1 MAALKKNSLAT
12 KIFLSYISLVILPFL
27 FSTLILSFTSS
38 SNIESN
44 TLSYINLFVGQL
56 SSNVDNY
63 VSEMDR
69 MTNVLTLNS
78 DLCGILT
85 ESPTDDTVN
94 KYHQTQYLE
103 NEILKLM
110 TQQPSIR
117 NVSFIGTN
125 GLIYSGPSNR
135 ISNRELFF
143 QITDSDP
150 AYDLSWDFQISPA
163 HIPSYLLVDF
173 AQNKEPVFT
182 LTRFLYTKEHKP
194 VGSIVLTVTCQDL
207 LDAVNI
213 NPALLESGARIVLT
227 NKEDQIV
234 ADTSSDF
241 IPDNLNDPSYI
252 GFNPSKITDKDTL
265 SFSNNTGAIN
275 SAVIINKSQLFKS
288 TQDFNRAAV
297 ILVAFLIGIISF
309 LSFYFSRK
317 LVKPLLL
324 LRNAAN
330 EFASGN
336 YTVRIPIDSHDEIG
350 DLCSS
355 FNFMAE
361 QTQDLLDRVYQH
373 QLATKQAQLEA
384 LQNQISPHFLHNT
397 LEIIRMK
404 ALINKDSEVAVMV
417 QTLARL
423 FRITL
428 DRTNNIVTIKDEL
441 DHAETYLTIQNMR
454 FNNRYKF
461 IRLVPE
467 EYLDCSIIKLTLQP
481 LVENAIKHGFS
492 HTFGDEEIRIQVQ
505 ADGDDLIIQ
514 VADNGVGIEP
524 DNLERIHKNLRHMDS
539 QKSAA
544 GHNSIG
550 IINIADRIR
559 LEYGEKYALKIY
571 PNTPRGTIVELRIP
585 QNHNLESISDANT
598 K

>member
-1 MAALKKNSLAT
+1 MAVLKKNSLTT
-12 KIFLSYISLVILPFL
+12 KIFLSYITLVILPF
-27 FSTLILSFTSS
+27 FISTLILSFTSS
-38 SNIESN
+38 SNIKSN

-63 VSEMDR
+63 IKEMDR

-85 ESPTDDTVN
+85 EPPAEDKIN

-103 NEILKLM
+103 TEILKLM

-117 NVSFIGTN
+117 NVTFIGTN
-125 GLIYSGPSNR
+125 GIVYSGPSNR
-135 ISNRELFF
+135 IRDRELFF
-143 QITDSDP
+143 QITNSD
-150 AYDLSWDFQISPA
+150 LTSHSSRELQISPA
-163 HIPSYLLVDF
+163 HIPTYLLVDF

-182 LTRFLYTKEHKP
+182 LTRFLYTMDRSP
-194 VGSIVLTVTCQDL
+194 VGCIVLTVTCQDL

-213 NPALLESGARIVLT
+213 NPALLESGARIILT
-227 NKEDQIV
+227 NKENEII
-234 ADTSSDF
+234 ADTSTSF
-241 IPDNLNDPSYI
+241 TPDNLDDPSYI
-252 GFNPSKITDKDTL
+252 VFDSSKISSKDTL
-265 SFSNNTGAIN
+265 TFSNGTDAIN
-275 SAVIINKSQLFKS
+275 SAVIISKSQLFKS
-288 TQDFNRAAV
+288 TLAFNRAAV
-297 ILVAFLIGIISF
+297 ILVLFLIGIISF
-309 LSFYFSRK
+309 LSFYFARK
-317 LVKPLLL
+317 LVKPLHL

-336 YTVRIPIDSHDEIG
+336 YAVHIPIDSHDEIG

-355 FNFMAE
+355 FNFMAK
-361 QTQDLLDRVYQH
+361 QTQDLLNRVYQH
-373 QLATKQAQLEA
+373 QLASKQAQLEA

-404 ALINKDSEVAVMV
+404 ALLNKDHEVAVMV

-428 DRTNNIVTIKDEL
+428 DRTSNIVTIKDEL
-441 DHAETYLTIQNMR
+441 EHAETYLTIQNMR
-454 FNNRYKF
+454 FNNRYNF
-461 IRLVPE
+461 TRLVPE

-481 LVENAIKHGFS
+481 LVENAIKHGFCR
-492 HTFGDEEIRIQVQ
+492 TFGDEEIRIQVQ

-524 DNLERIHKNLRHMDS
+524 DNLERIHKNLQHMDS

-559 LEYGEKYALKIY
+559 LEYGEKYTLRIY

-585 QNHNLESISDANT
+585 QNHNPESTSDVNT